1 MNCGSKRG
9 PVVERRLNIP
19 ELRVESLRAEKSFLD
34 GFFPLTN
41 FICLRYSEYIHNRV
55 ATNIN
60 TAQLKAVAAEIPT
73 RGAKNEVRRNRV

>member
-1 MNCGSKRG
+1 MDSGKKRG
-9 PVVERRLNIP
+9 PAVERRLNIP
-19 ELRVESLRAEKSFLD
+19 GLRIQGAKAEKSFLE

-41 FICLRYSEYIHNRV
+41 FICLRYSEYIHNKV

-73 RGAKNEVRRNRV
+73 